1 MKIKKVNELNETQIK
16 EINELEN
23 VCFALEN
30 LQNHAF
36 LSNEINF
43 DRKFPCFYLGYEE
56 EKLISFLTTFVP
68 SKMEAEI
75 LAVTHPDFREQGRFH
90 TLLEAAHEELRN
102 ASIPNILFVV
112 ESNSKS
118 GTNVLTHMGMPE
130 IDHSEYRMEYK
141 VLEEKREKCEE
152 LTLSFEV
159 VTEKNKHLMN
169 QILKEAFDDIED
181 SDNFIDSV
189 VHSDHRIGF
198 LALEESKVVG
208 SFSLNEEDGDCF
220 LYGVGVLPTYQG
232 RGFGKQLVYK
242 ALMEGAKRS
251 DTLVLDVDSENPVA
265 FSLYQSTGFIITFQ
279 VDYFSKKV

>member
-1 MKIKKVNELNETQIK
+1 MRIEKTNELNEKQTKQ
-16 EINELEN
+16 INELEN
-23 VCFALEN
+23 VCFAFEN

-43 DRKFPCFYLGYEE
+43 DKKFPCFYLGYEG

-75 LAVTHPDFREQGRFH
+75 LAATHPDFRGQGCFH
-90 TLLEAAHEELRN
+90 ALLEAAMEEIKN

-112 ESNSKS
+112 EANSKS
-118 GTNVLTHMGMPE
+118 GSNVLIHMGLTK

-141 VLEEKREKCEE
+141 VLEEKSDISDE

-159 VTEKNKHLMN
+159 VTQDNKNFMKE
-169 QILKEAFDDIED
+169 ILKVTFDDTED

-189 VHSDHRIGF
+189 VHSRHRIGF
-198 LALEESKVVG
+198 LAFDQSNVVG

-220 LYGVGVLPTYQG
+220 LYGVGVLSEYQG
-232 RGFGKQLVYK
+232 RGYGKQLVYK

-251 DTLVLDVDSENPVA
+251 QTVVLDVDSENPVA
-265 FSLYQSTGFIITFQ
+265 FSLYQSTGFQITFQ
-279 VDYFSKKV
+279 VDYFSKRV